1 MSLEYPKQ
9 EHDKIKIEKAKT
21 CINEMFS
28 LGTAF
33 MMKIKTLQH
42 WKVNF
47 TNNGHLYLSSLEKEL
62 IELMKNSQLVLEHVQ
77 NNNTPVSD
85 ELTMN
90 INTNYLK
97 ISATILQ
104 LTSFSYDEIFDKDSL
119 HHP

>member
-1 MSLEYPKQ
+1 
-9 EHDKIKIEKAKT
+9 
-21 CINEMFS
+21 
-28 LGTAF
+28 
-33 MMKIKTLQH
+33 
-42 WKVNF
+42 
-47 TNNGHLYLSSLEKEL
+47 
-62 IELMKNSQLVLEHVQ
+62 MKNSQLVLEHVQ